1 MKLKE
6 FCKLAS
12 CDEKVQVESAYNGK
26 ILCKNF
32 KEEKHKWIAEKEVFS
47 VSTAI
52 RIGYNKNYA
61 SSYLRVMVYGD
72 VEYEKEKQN
81 ENHTMRND
89 S

>member
-1 MKLKE
+1 MKVKE

-12 CDEKVQVESAYNGK
+12 WGEQVQVESAYNGK

-32 KEEKHKWIAEKEVFS
+32 KEAKHTEIAEREVCS

-52 RIGYNKNYA
+52 RLGYHKNYA

-72 VEYEKEKQN
+72 VEYEKEKTN
-81 ENHTMRND
+81 EDHTMR
-89 S
+89 